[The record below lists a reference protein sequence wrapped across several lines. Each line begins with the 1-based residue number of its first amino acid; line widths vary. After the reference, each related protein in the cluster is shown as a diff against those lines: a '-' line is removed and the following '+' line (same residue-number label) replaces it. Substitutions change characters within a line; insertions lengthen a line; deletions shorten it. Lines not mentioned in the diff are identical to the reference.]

1 MLYVVRALC
10 VYTHTHVSDIS
21 SLVVVES
28 GLFSVLTMMMYTH
41 PVSSNL
47 SISCLLTLLPV
58 YYEGVT

>member
-1 MLYVVRALC
+1 MLYTVRALC

-41 PVSSNL
+41 PVSSPL
-47 SISCLLTLLPV
+47 
-58 YYEGVT
+58 